1 MAIEPVGMK
10 NKKEAA
16 TLIAAS
22 FQIGKVSA

>member
-1 MAIEPVGMK
+1 MAIEPEGMK

-16 TLIAAS
+16 IKAATS